1 MTATPPFSL
10 QPFLRSLG
18 AMIGLHPAPAKPE
31 FSEHEAAALLRLQA
45 GPRQGLDQQ
54 SWRDLLGRQ
63 YFDHLSAGAGIFG
76 KQELYRRL
84 RGGVGAG
91 ERDASVARVRAL
103 VDEPSR
109 RDVLQAAC
117 QPLRDARA
125 EAATVLFDEQAVRPV
140 PRWLAYARWLPLL
153 LVLAVLLTLFAP
165 QSAVQLVSLLAVVP
179 VTLALFGLEL
189 HFDTAIQAWNG
200 HMTAVFALLAAVGVL
215 GAVDD
220 GFTRRLGALRADAR
234 RIGGKLARRTWMSSR
249 IAVELFDFF
258 TLGRVRHYFKQQRVI
273 GRERALLREMYMESA
288 KTEADVVLARYLDGG
303 RVYCWADMSG
313 ERGLALDG
321 AVHPL
326 IDAAQPL
333 SLAARDKGVFLTGQN
348 GVGKS
353 TLLRTVGINAAAA
366 RAFGF
371 CHARQAALPDLC
383 IHASIQND
391 DSLFDGESLYLSEL
405 RRARELLATRS
416 QLPTL
421 YLIDEIFRGTNYLES
436 VSVAAAFLDSLAGQ
450 GLVIVSSHNGVL
462 GPLLAHNYDAVHVV
476 RDEVD
481 GQLALREGVLAK
493 TNGIALLGS
502 SGFSGEVQA
511 NAEKVFSWLSQYLAH
526 PTRDVQVLSPKGA
539 GQAS

>member
-1 MTATPPFSL
+1 MTATPPFNL
-10 QPFLRSLG
+10 QQFLRSLG
-18 AMIGLHPAPAKPE
+18 AMAGLRPALGKPE
-31 FSEHEAAALLRLQA
+31 FSEHEAATLQRLHGGAPQE
-45 GPRQGLDQQ
+45 LDQQ

-84 RGGVGAG
+84 RGGAAAH
-91 ERDASVARVRAL
+91 ERDASVARVKAL
-103 VDEPSR
+103 VDEPAR
-109 RDVLQAAC
+109 CDVLQAAC

-125 EAATVLFDEQAVRPV
+125 EAATLLFDDQAVRPV
-140 PRWLAYARWLPLL
+140 PRWLAFARWLPLV
-153 LVLAVLLTLFAP
+153 LVVVVLLMLLAP

-200 HMTAVFALLAAVGVL
+200 QMTGVFALLAAVGVL

-220 GFTRRLGALRADAR
+220 GFTRRLGALRADAK
-234 RIGGKLARRTWMSSR
+234 RIGGKLTRRTWMASR
-249 IAVELFDFF
+249 IVVELFDFF
-258 TLGRVRHYFKQQRVI
+258 TLGRVRHYFKQNRVI
-273 GRERALLREMYMESA
+273 GRELALLREMYMESA
-288 KTEADVVLARYLDGG
+288 KAEADVVLARYLGGG

-313 ERGLALDG
+313 ERGLALAG

-326 IDAAQPL
+326 IDGAQPL

-371 CHARQAALPDLC
+371 CHARHAALPELR
-383 IHASIQND
+383 IHASIQSE
-391 DSLFDGESLYLSEL
+391 DSLFDGESLYVSEL

-421 YLIDEIFRGTNYLES
+421 YLVDEIFRGTNYLES
-436 VSVAAAFLDSLAGQ
+436 VSVAAAFLDSLGGQ

-462 GPLLAHNYDAVHVV
+462 GPLLAHKYDAMHVV
-476 RDEVD
+476 RGETD
-481 GQLALREGVLAK
+481 GQLELRDGVLAK

-526 PTRDVQVLSPKGA
+526 PTRDVNVLSQ
-539 GQAS
+539 QAPR